1 MFFEKYLV
9 HFFWRKQQHYLWFC
23 PIFFPNLFFQHVFLL
38 FSVSSIPGRRY
49 GPTKPKTWSSWGT
62 GGWPGFC
69 WGIHGGVQLSVRGFS
84 QAISEFKKKTP
95 INNLRIFLV
104 SSFWGCM
111 LMGYKTHHT
120 FFVGTMKVVQKKH
133 VKNSIPTP
141 LERWWYI
148 HRDSWIDPYK
158 TSMTQ
163 GMFRIK
169 TNSPGECQP
178 VSQHLFGQVCFA
190 KTKISKSWEIQTSGS
205 QPQHY
210 KNFDL
215 IWLSTEFE

>member
-1 MFFEKYLV
+1 MVRWKIQTHFKRKSSCRDPSVDEWHPKGISDLRKKFKTILKTPVFETRQLFCPHISFTRNLKNMFFEKYLV

-84 QAISEFKKKTP
+84 QAISEFKKKKP

-111 LMGYKTHHT
+111 LMGYRTHHT
-120 FFVGTMKVVQKKH
+120 FFCWH
-133 VKNSIPTP
+133 NESSA
-141 LERWWYI
+141 E
-148 HRDSWIDPYK
+148 K
-158 TSMTQ
+158 T
-163 GMFRIK
+163 
-169 TNSPGECQP
+169 C
-178 VSQHLFGQVCFA
+178 
-190 KTKISKSWEIQTSGS
+190 
-205 QPQHY
+205 
-210 KNFDL
+210 
-215 IWLSTEFE
+215 